1 MTGNELCPFNNAN
14 CMCQFCTEPCNNGLN
29 CWECKS
35 KDEQVH
41 SVYLCTGFKGDLNR
55 YLATK
60 ISRSVNLDKAFFN
73 AS

>member
-1 MTGNELCPFNNAN
+1 MAGNELCPFNNAN

-35 KDEQVH
+35 KGEQVH

-55 YLATK
+55 YFE
-60 ISRSVNLDKAFFN
+60 NWKAHQTEGEN
-73 AS
+73 EPEKR